1 MDDSE
6 NSAPVQEGRKGWEGR
21 EGRKDREGCEG
32 IKSEMIIMSPGF
44 ELFDDLDLNAAIIC
58 HNDELSL
65 SWLDCLLTDSEVFIL
80 FAEINQILL
89 KIYFFPILLTFMYL
103 VALYWKTKL

>member
-21 EGRKDREGCEG
+21 EGRRDREGCEG

-44 ELFDDLDLNAAIIC
+44 ELFDDLDLNAAII
-58 HNDELSL
+58 
-65 SWLDCLLTDSEVFIL
+65 
-80 FAEINQILL
+80 
-89 KIYFFPILLTFMYL
+89 
-103 VALYWKTKL
+103 